1 MSLPATCRKLQ
12 VVRPGPAFR
21 EVTQIVEVPL
31 PVPGPGEVL
40 IRVRYAGVNASDPVA
55 SSGGYGIAGLPFD
68 IGVEAGGEVVAVG
81 AGVEGLAPGSAVLS
95 FGMGCYAEYRVANA
109 AQCIPVARLSPESV
123 SAFIVGITA
132 SVGLHETG
140 VLRSGETVL
149 VTAAAGGVG
158 SFAVQLARLAG
169 NRVIGSCGDDAKAE
183 WLRALGCE
191 RVINYR
197 TESLGSVLGAEYPH
211 GIDVVF
217 DGVGRST
224 FDIALQHLAPHG
236 RLVSIGAVSE
246 YAAGVDW
253 ERVEDVRIYRTL
265 LARSASVHGCML
277 PHYAPEVWL
286 QHYRK
291 LEALIAQGSLVAA
304 VDAQSFNGLEAI
316 ADAVEYLHRGQNRG
330 KVLVRLD

>member
-1 MSLPATCRKLQ
+1 MPLPATYRKLQ
-12 VVRPGPAFR
+12 VVQPGPAFR

-31 PVPGPGEVL
+31 PAPGPGQVL
-40 IRVRYAGVNASDPVA
+40 VRVRYAGVNASDPVA
-55 SSGGYGIAGLPFD
+55 SSGGYGMAGLPFD

-81 AGVEGLAPGSAVLS
+81 EGVTGLAVGAPVLT
-95 FGMGCYAEYRVANA
+95 FGMGCYAEYRLA
-109 AQCIPVARLSPESV
+109 AEAECVPVAQLTPEAL

-140 VLRSGETVL
+140 VLKTNETVL

-158 SFAVQLARLAG
+158 SFAVQLARIAG

-183 WLRALGCE
+183 WLRSLGCE

-197 TESLGSVLGAEYPH
+197 TEDLDAVLKAEYPR

-217 DGVGRST
+217 DGVGRRT

-246 YAAGVDW
+246 YARGVDW
-253 ERVEDVRIYRTL
+253 ERVEDVRIYRAL

-277 PHYAPEVWL
+277 PHYPPAVWAAHYQRL
-286 QHYRK
+286 Q
-291 LEALIAQGSLVAA
+291 ALMAEGKLVAA
-304 VDAQSFNGLEAI
+304 VDPQPFQGLAQVV
-316 ADAVEYLHRGQNRG
+316 DAVEYLHRGQNRG
-330 KVLVRLD
+330 KVMVQLD

>member
-1 MSLPATCRKLQ
+1 MPLPATYRKLQ

-21 EVTQIVEVPL
+21 DVTEIVEVAL

-55 SSGGYGIAGLPFD
+55 SSGGYGISGLPFD
-68 IGVEAGGEVVAVG
+68 IGVEAGGEVVALG
-81 AGVEGLAPGSAVLS
+81 EGVTEPAIGTSVLS
-95 FGMGCYAEYRVANA
+95 FGMGCYAEYRVAPA
-109 AQCIPVARLSPESV
+109 AQCVPVAHLDPAAL

-183 WLRALGCE
+183 WLRTLGCE

-197 TESLGSVLGAEYPH
+197 REDLDAVLGAEYPQ

-217 DGVGRST
+217 DGVGRRT
-224 FDIALQHLAPHG
+224 FDIALQHLALHG

-246 YAAGVDW
+246 YASGVDW
-253 ERVEDVRIYRTL
+253 ERVEDVRVYRAL
-265 LARSASVHGCML
+265 LARSASLHGCML
-277 PHYAPEVWL
+277 PHYPPQVWVE
-286 QHYRK
+286 HYRR
-291 LEALIAQGSLVAA
+291 LQALMAEGRLIAA
-304 VDAQSFNGLEAI
+304 VDPHTFVGLEAI

-330 KVLVRLD
+330 KVMVEIG